1 MMTRQHFEKV
11 ASLLKE
17 FRDEI
22 PQTTFEEIVMEF
34 GDLFLA
40 ENERFNDAK
49 FQEACGITWPTFVRL
64 QDTLP
69 PERGVLNIVRKG
81 YYDLHEARGYPQAMH
96 TMWIS
101 SVTNTTKKV

>member
-17 FRDEI
+17 FKDEI

-64 QDTLP
+64 QSDKSDIARAACEEGHKRKCNATRRVASKMSDP
-69 PERGVLNIVRKG
+69 PAIV
-81 YYDLHEARGYPQAMH
+81 E
-96 TMWIS
+96 
-101 SVTNTTKKV
+101 V

>member
-17 FRDEI
+17 FKDEI

-69 PERGVLNIVRKG
+69 PERGVLTVVRKAQAMISEG
-81 YYDLHEARGYPQAMH
+81 SGESTGYPQVCITLCTLQRVAC
-96 TMWIS
+96 
-101 SVTNTTKKV
+101 

>member
-1 MMTRQHFEKV
+1 LSGVRDKVKLTTNKGNKKMMTRQHFEKV

-40 ENERFNDAK
+40 ENERFDDAK
-49 FQEACGITWPTFVRL
+49 FQAACGITWPTFVRL
-64 QDTLP
+64 
-69 PERGVLNIVRKG
+69 
-81 YYDLHEARGYPQAMH
+81 
-96 TMWIS
+96 
-101 SVTNTTKKV
+101 

>member
-34 GDLFLA
+34 GDMFLA
-40 ENERFNDAK
+40 ENERFDDAR

-64 QDTLP
+64 WHARPRT
-69 PERGVLNIVRKG
+69 VLDHNLFSLKIKYQEIIIASEDVIMIIVFIICP
-81 YYDLHEARGYPQAMH
+81 H
-96 TMWIS
+96 
-101 SVTNTTKKV
+101 V